1 MKTKLSMNKFEKGQ
15 VLPILV
21 ISTLVMV
28 MMAALMIDGGM
39 LLSHRR
45 TAQAAADAGA
55 LAGAESLC
63 PGGGGQGQASMAA
76 AEYVARNKADV
87 EGITFPD
94 GNTIRVETSV
104 TSQAFFARIFAIF
117 GLTAGAE
124 AEANCSPVSKASV
137 LPVGFPCYPASYYE

>member
-1 MKTKLSMNKFEKGQ
+1 
-15 VLPILV
+15 V
-21 ISTLVMV
+21 ISTLVMI

-63 PGGGGQGQASMAA
+63 PGGGGQGQASLAA

-94 GNTIRVETSV
+94 GSHHPR
-104 TSQAFFARIFAIF
+104 
-117 GLTAGAE
+117 
-124 AEANCSPVSKASV
+124 
-137 LPVGFPCYPASYYE
+137 